1 MKMLRITSQA
11 AALQL
16 GITGSVAHAQAAPGN
31 PASCPTGSIPTMNP
45 PQQSGRAATALSQ
58 LIISST
64 VKSSDLRTSILITP
78 DPTDQIQCGRTELRT
93 VHDVVFSKPIFS
105 DGHTKLLKMDV
116 LSPASPAR
124 RPLVIYITGGG
135 FMIAPKE
142 SALNLRTF
150 VAESGFVV
158 ASIQYRTVTDG
169 ATYADSLRT

>member
-1 MKMLRITSQA
+1 MWNELQLQGRCNLKEQWMKMLRITSQA

-45 PQQSGRAATALSQ
+45 PQQSGRAAAALSQ

-64 VKSSDLRTSILITP
+64 VKSSDLSTSIVITP

-93 VHDVVFSKPIFS
+93 VHDVVFSKPVLS

-116 LSPASPAR
+116 LSPLIR
-124 RPLVIYITGGG
+124 RADLWSSTSQE
-135 FMIAPKE
+135 A
-142 SALNLRTF
+142 AL
-150 VAESGFVV
+150 
-158 ASIQYRTVTDG
+158 
-169 ATYADSLRT
+169 